1 MYLYN
6 ISEDLFLPLQ
16 LKFNFKK
23 KLQMH
28 HQKSGVVNIYLIR
41 LLENTAN

>member
-6 ISEDLFLPLQ
+6 ISEELFLPLQ
-16 LKFNFKK
+16 LKFNLKK
-23 KLQMH
+23 KLQ